1 MFNFPIMTSFLFPY
15 IDTYIISLVLY
26 HFSRRNVVSNNEY
39 IIYKLVPIYVI
50 RIFASPYQ
58 ASHKD
63 KILTFQLT
71 FIPKRCSKSQLELHA
86 KTYSLD
92 DMNKL
97 LYIHRLDS

>member
-1 MFNFPIMTSFLFPY
+1 MRYQIMHRK
-15 IDTYIISLVLY
+15 IDIQNSI
-26 HFSRRNVVSNNEY
+26 
-39 IIYKLVPIYVI
+39 I

-58 ASHKD
+58 VSYQG

-71 FIPKRCSKSQLELHA
+71 FIPKHCSKSQLELHA